1 MPVVRP
7 SETLQ
12 EKRGKV
18 GRGRGGELRSGGH
31 TMKPK
36 ADRKCPDAV
45 SEDCCIVRGGQRGS
59 RHRLIKKKIVEEVL
73 ASNTTKLSVGV
84 N

>member
-1 MPVVRP
+1 
-7 SETLQ
+7 
-12 EKRGKV
+12 
-18 GRGRGGELRSGGH
+18 
-31 TMKPK
+31 MKPK

-59 RHRLIKKKIVEEVL
+59 RHRLIKKKLVEEVL
-73 ASNTTKLSVGV
+73 GSNTTKLSVGV